1 MGACC
6 DSKQVVDQS
15 QQQKK
20 DPKSLT
26 SNYAAKQ
33 LTKSAIE
40 DDAERKRVEE
50 IWAQFDTDKN
60 GYLNRTEGKAFLMQE
75 LETMTGQ
82 PPTDEEIERNFN
94 IIDEDGS
101 GTLDKEEVL
110 KFLKGFGLGFTLRN
124 LMRQE
129 GDQ

>member
-6 DSKQVVDQS
+6 DSKQVGDQS
-15 QQQKK
+15 QQKKK
-20 DPKSLT
+20 DIGGSLT
-26 SNYAAKQ
+26 SNYAAQQ
-33 LTKSAIE
+33 LSKSAIE

-50 IWAQFDTDKN
+50 IWAQFDIDN
-60 GYLNRTEGKAFLMQE
+60 SGVLNRTEGKAFLMQE
-75 LETMTGQ
+75 LENMTGQ

-129 GDQ
+129 GE